1 MALNNGP
8 EYNYENPNQST
19 TRPEGSYPPNSDGED
34 HEIETPTVPKTK
46 IGNKKSRIKIIVF
59 GGIIAI
65 ILLIGIFIYSNTLW
79 GEDRIAYD
87 ILETCSS
94 SFKNPSSV
102 RIISGS
108 VCDDQF
114 RDQKAL
120 YVNLMA
126 ENGFGAT
133 TSSYY
138 NLYEDGKILEIDF
151 DLSLLQRSYDSKDD
165 FNIKKV
171 NKKFASLWN

>member
-1 MALNNGP
+1 MDINNGP
-8 EYNYENPNQST
+8 ECNYENSIQST
-19 TRPEGSYPPNSDGED
+19 TSPEGGYPPNSDGED
-34 HEIETPTVPKTK
+34 HNIETPTVPKTK
-46 IGNKKSRIKIIVF
+46 IGTIKSRNKNIVF
-59 GGIIAI
+59 GGIIVV

-79 GEDRIAYD
+79 GADRIAYD

-108 VCDDQF
+108 VFDDQF

-120 YVNLMA
+120 YVNIMA

-138 NLYEDGKILEIDF
+138 NLYEDGKIVEIDF
-151 DLSLLQRSYDSKDD
+151 DLSVFQFLYDSKDD
-165 FNIKKV
+165 FHIKKV
-171 NKKFASLWN
+171 NKKFESLWN